1 MIGKWV
7 RRLILIAAAAAA
19 LIWLIGSF
27 ASRHYR
33 SIRLTALVPEGAE
46 LGNGT
51 AIAVNRDRVGT
62 VAKLGPLR
70 NAVPLQLGSAE
81 RPGAARSIV
90 LEAGDSATSNAGGA
104 TLVARLDSNATHLS
118 LSVENGAA
126 VALGLEPD
134 SSWSFKVPR
143 GSKLMVNGKT
153 VAADSTLHLAESDR
167 LVLSG
172 AEVRVGQLARFRPA
186 ELSFMTRKLCA
197 DSTSGFFPN
206 AREQQRCR
214 AWKLGPAAQLELE
227 SLFGL
232 TKPVL
237 KLKPSEN
244 QVSTL
249 AAGND
254 RVQLVVPR
262 DLLSDVRQILAY
274 LNATPAERP
283 EPRTH
288 FEMTL
293 AHVDQVVAD
302 VHSTTGE
309 VKRTLEPIKLALRE
323 HKGLASLVFNDSTAR
338 HVDSIIARVTR
349 ITEPLA
355 DTGKTGVRQ
364 IVRHA
369 DLMVDSVKAMVGQM
383 RDHVD
388 RLAPRIELA
397 VEGAAKTIE
406 GAEGTLTALKGA
418 AEDIQNINQNLKKG
432 VKASK
437 PYMVGGG
444 IGLGLTAL
452 LASIASVIFIIP

>member
-33 SIRLTALVPEGAE
+33 TIRLTVLVPEGAE
-46 LGNGT
+46 LGSGT

-62 VAKLGPLR
+62 VAKLGALR
-70 NAVPLQLGSAE
+70 NAVPLHLGGAV
-81 RPGAARSIV
+81 RPGAARPLV
-90 LEAGDSATSNAGGA
+90 LEAGDSATSNAGGP
-104 TLVARLDSNATHLS
+104 TLVVRLDSNATHLG
-118 LSVENGAA
+118 LSVENAEA
-126 VALGLEPD
+126 ISLALEPD
-134 SSWSFKVPR
+134 SSWSFKVP
-143 GSKLMVNGKT
+143 GGAKLTVNGKPVT
-153 VAADSTLHLAESDR
+153 ADATLRLRESDQ

-172 AEVRVGQLARFRPA
+172 AEVQVGRLARFRPA
-186 ELSFMTRKLCA
+186 ELSFTTRKLCA
-197 DSTSGFFPN
+197 DSTSGLFPS
-206 AREQQRCR
+206 AAEQQRCR
-214 AWKLGPAAQLELE
+214 AWKLGAAAQIELQ

-237 KLKPSEN
+237 KLRPSEN
-244 QVSTL
+244 QASL
-249 AAGND
+249 LSAGND
-254 RVQLVVPR
+254 RLQLTVPR
-262 DLLSDVRQILAY
+262 DVLTDVRQILAY

-288 FEMTL
+288 FELTL
-293 AHVDQVVAD
+293 ARVDHVLAAVD
-302 VHSTTGE
+302 STTGE
-309 VKRTLEPIKLALRE
+309 VNTILRPIRLALHER
-323 HKGLASLVFNDSTAR
+323 KGLASVVFNDSTAK
-338 HVDSIIARVTR
+338 HVDSIIARVSR

-364 IVRHA
+364 IVLHA
-369 DLMVDSVKAMVGQM
+369 DAMVDSVKGMVGQM

-418 AEDIQNINQNLKKG
+418 AEDIQSLNQNLKKG
-432 VKASK
+432 VKSSK

-444 IGLGLTAL
+444 IGLGLAAL
-452 LASIASVIFIIP
+452 LTTIASVIFIIP